1 MQAAVTQRILLFD
14 GVCVFCEGAVEWLT
28 ARDPRRLFHFAA
40 LQGDTAAEL
49 RSRHPEIPLEL
60 ETMVLVERAED
71 VEHVYLDSE
80 AVFRVLA
87 VTASPL
93 RHLALLRVLPRAIT
107 DFGYRLFAR
116 NRYRMFGRRDSCR
129 IPAPEEAA
137 RFLG

>member
-1 MQAAVTQRILLFD
+1 MQAAVTQRIVLFD

-49 RSRHPEIPLEL
+49 RTRHPEIPVEL
-60 ETMVLVERAED
+60 ETIVLVERAQD
-71 VEHVYLDSE
+71 VERVYFDSE

-87 VTASPL
+87 VLTSPL
-93 RHLALLRVLPRAIT
+93 RHLALLRVLPRALT
-107 DFGYRLFAR
+107 DSAYRLFAR
-116 NRYRMFGRRDSCR
+116 NRYRMFGRRDRCR
-129 IPAPEEAA
+129 VPTPEEAP